1 MRQLIY
7 LESAER
13 DLFQILAYVAEGS
26 GNVDTALRF
35 VNELQNQCRKLA
47 SLPGTLGRPRPEL
60 RPDIRSFPVKG
71 YIIFFRYREDAVE
84 VVNVLAGLRDID
96 GYFAEDP
103 DR

>member
-1 MRQLIY
+1 MRRLI
-7 LESAER
+7 LS
-13 DLFQILAYVAEGS
+13 
-26 GNVDTALRF
+26 DTALADLDGILRFIASEGGDYEAARRF
-35 VNELQNQCRKLA
+35 VDGLAEKCAKLA

-84 VVNVLAGLRDID
+84 VVNVLAGLRDIE
-96 GYFAEDP
+96 GYFAKDS